1 MGVSSA
7 PLAADLQSAP
17 YGVGGNAEQ
26 KIQEHHVMSIESE
39 KKQQHSSSVANICD
53 YEGLP

>member
-7 PLAADLQSAP
+7 PLVADLQSAP
-17 YGVGGNAEQ
+17 HGEGGNVEQ
-26 KIQEHHVMSIESE
+26 KIQEHYGMSIESE